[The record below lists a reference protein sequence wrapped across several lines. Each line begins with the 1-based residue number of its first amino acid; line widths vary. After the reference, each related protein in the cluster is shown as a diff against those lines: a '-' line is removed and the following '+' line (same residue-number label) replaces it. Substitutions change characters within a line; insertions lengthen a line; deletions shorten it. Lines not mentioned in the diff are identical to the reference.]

1 MLPPF
6 SLTNCLAID
15 SPIPVDSF
23 AFSTEK
29 YLSKIFCTV
38 VASSDVALLEKII
51 FPSFFN
57 STLKFPLLYFTIF
70 EKIFSNTLIIEA
82 LFNSFS
88 TFSLQ
93 ISTSGTIFFY
103 LKIG

>member
-6 SLTNCLAID
+6 SSTNCLAID

-38 VASSDVALLEKII
+38 VASSDVALLEKNY
-51 FPSFFN
+51 FPIVF
-57 STLKFPLLYFTIF
+57 
-70 EKIFSNTLIIEA
+70 
-82 LFNSFS
+82 
-88 TFSLQ
+88 
-93 ISTSGTIFFY
+93 
-103 LKIG
+103 

>member
-6 SLTNCLAID
+6 SSTNCFAID

-38 VASSDVALLEKII
+38 VASNEVALLEKMIL
-51 FPSFFN
+51 PSLFS
-57 STLKFPLLYFTIF
+57 STLKFPLLYFTTF
-70 EKIFSNTLIIEA
+70 EKYF
-82 LFNSFS
+82 
-88 TFSLQ
+88 Q
-93 ISTSGTIFFY
+93 I
-103 LKIG
+103 L